1 MTTPAII
8 PYRLVRSRRKTISI
22 QVKNGEVEVRAPL
35 QAPLHTIEEWVLSK
49 QGWVKTR
56 LAEEEKRNHER
67 PAITHGGRLLF
78 FGELRAIEIV
88 SGTPGVEELG
98 NRLVISHRRG
108 EPVKV
113 LAKWLQQEAQ
123 LYITERVNEIAA
135 QMGEGGRIGTIHFR
149 RTRSKWGHC
158 TSEGNLQFNWLII
171 MAPPEVID
179 YLIIHE
185 ISHLKHMNHSGVF
198 WQRVERF
205 CPHHRQ
211 HRGWL
216 KKNGHRIWLD

>member
-1 MTTPAII
+1 
-8 PYRLVRSRRKTISI
+8 
-22 QVKNGEVEVRAPL
+22 
-35 QAPLHTIEEWVLSK
+35 
-49 QGWVKTR
+49 
-56 LAEEEKRNHER
+56 
-67 PAITHGGRLLF
+67 
-78 FGELRAIEIV
+78 
-88 SGTPGVEELG
+88 
-98 NRLVISHRRG
+98 
-108 EPVKV
+108 
-113 LAKWLQQEAQ
+113 
-123 LYITERVNEIAA
+123 
-135 QMGEGGRIGTIHFR
+135 
-149 RTRSKWGHC
+149 
-158 TSEGNLQFNWLII
+158 